1 MKMKEL
7 MDRFRKSITE
17 VSVKKSEETKKF
29 AEFMSSVLKDGVLDL
44 KTKELICVG
53 IAVAVRCSYCIG
65 IHVEKAFKAGATE
78 DEILEAGM
86 VAVLMG
92 GGPAYTYLTDLVEAI
107 KMIKG
112 KI

>member
-1 MKMKEL
+1 MKEL
-7 MDRFRKSITE
+7 MDRF
-17 VSVKKSEETKKF
+17 KKAMSEMSAKKPEEMKKF
-29 AEFMSSVLKDGVLDL
+29 GEFVSTVLKDGKLDL

-65 IHVEKAFKAGATE
+65 IHVDKAFKAGATE
-78 DEILEAGM
+78 DEIMEAGI

-107 KMIKG
+107 KMVKE
-112 KI
+112 KT

>member
-1 MKMKEL
+1 MKET
-7 MDRFRKSITE
+7 MERFKKAIGE
-17 VSVKKSEETKKF
+17 VSIKKQEEMKKF
-29 AEFMSSVLKDGVLDL
+29 GEFVSTVLKDGILDL

-53 IAVAVRCSYCIG
+53 IAVAVRCAYCIG

-107 KMIKG
+107 KMVKE

>member
-1 MKMKEL
+1 MKEL
-7 MDRFRKSITE
+7 MDKFKKAMAE
-17 VSVKKSEETKKF
+17 VSSKKPEEMKKF
-29 AEFMSSVLKDGVLDL
+29 GEFVGAVLKDSKLDT

-78 DEILEAGM
+78 DEIIEAGM

-107 KMIKG
+107 RMVKDTKT
-112 KI
+112 